1 MVSTF
6 FGFLWWWL
14 NAKDERNKYL
24 GMFIHAYVIWK
35 NPYEGIPFIFE
46 VSPTFKRPMT
56 SIYVPEKFSVLYFP
70 QPDVPETIFS
80 FLSGSHPFRDTC
92 HAVRELGAQCR
103 PSRSRLEGGAV
114 LCQRA
119 NSSISPHFLAS
130 QHTCEKINAD
140 KLVVIDK
147 KRKKE
152 RSRLITVWWAKAAYS
167 SSSSWTPPGNI
178 FYEWW
183 TGASSFNSPTQPL
196 GLVCPRPW
204 GRTYIKK

>member
-1 MVSTF
+1 
-6 FGFLWWWL
+6 
-14 NAKDERNKYL
+14 
-24 GMFIHAYVIWK
+24 MFIHAYVIWK

-56 SIYVPEKFSVLYFP
+56 SIYVLSRRNLVCSIFLSRMYRKPF
-70 QPDVPETIFS
+70 FS

-103 PSRSRLEGGAV
+103 PSRSRLEGGAA

-152 RSRLITVWWAKAAYS
+152 RSRLITV
-167 SSSSWTPPGNI
+167 
-178 FYEWW
+178 
-183 TGASSFNSPTQPL
+183 
-196 GLVCPRPW
+196 
-204 GRTYIKK
+204 